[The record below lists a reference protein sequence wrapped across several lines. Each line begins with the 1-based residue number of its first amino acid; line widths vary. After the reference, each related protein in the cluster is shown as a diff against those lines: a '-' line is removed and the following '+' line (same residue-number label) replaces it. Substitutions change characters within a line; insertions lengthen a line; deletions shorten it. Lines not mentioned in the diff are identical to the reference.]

1 MCGSGQA
8 RETNNASCSVIGVCS
23 FHSCD
28 LLETAYLEVFKVDS
42 SVEKRTSVR
51 LQTLVSCTAFI
62 PILQEKEE
70 IKTKWKISGVRR
82 PSAVSQEVLPH
93 ARLSSPSVYNSN
105 LADSQATP
113 SQGEKGLQCKSCH
126 HAGSQH

>member
-1 MCGSGQA
+1 MCGSGLA

-42 SVEKRTSVR
+42 SVEKRISVR
-51 LQTLVSCTAFI
+51 LQTVVSCTAFI
-62 PILQEKEE
+62 PIHQEREE
-70 IKTKWKISGVRR
+70 IKTKWKISRVRR

-93 ARLSSPSVYNSN
+93 ARQQLHARLSSPSVYNSN
-105 LADSQATP
+105 LPDSQATP
-113 SQGEKGLQCKSCH
+113 FTRGGG
-126 HAGSQH
+126 AAM